1 MSVVAAVTHSGSRT
15 ASSPR
20 RRARHRLAIERR
32 QGLVWSG
39 PGRLRLSIHS
49 ALFRRADRHRCL
61 QRYRGGS
68 ITGTSS
74 FPGFTGRERE
84 SSTWAVG
91 GRAGVLVT
99 PRFLTYFDGGFTQAR
114 FDGVNYN
121 FNPGG
126 GPSGVSLAAQTYNG
140 WFIGTGFEYAFTWL
154 PINGLFL
161 KTEFRYSQYG
171 GDGVSVPLTG
181 GGVPGSGAKLPEG
194 DGVRLHRTG
203 LALQLVWALI
213 GLRGRGAEPGTK
225 VPGFFASS
233 CLHRPGQ
240 SGNLNVGRSVLG
252 FDALVFPIRQFTVR
266 TVGDR
271 SAMILVSCYR
281 DPSGDNSPKLGS
293 VASDATFNPRFY

>member
-1 MSVVAAVTHSGSRT
+1 MKSQIFAAAALITVGILGSANAADLPMPAPAYSAPPMPVYNWTGCYVGGGGGYAFWQQDSFVTIGGVPVT
-15 ASSPR
+15 ASQSNGGKGWFG
-20 RRARHRLAIERR
+20 
-32 QGLVWSG
+32 QGQVGCDYQFTAPYFGVQTVIGAFSD
-39 PGRLRLSIHS
+39 I
-49 ALFRRADRHRCL
+49 A
-61 QRYRGGS
+61 GGS

-181 GGVPGSGAKLPEG
+181 GGVPGA
-194 DGVRLHRTG
+194 
-203 LALQLVWALI
+203 ALNSQKATEFVSTELVW
-213 GLRGRGAEPGTK
+213 RFNWFGR
-225 VPGFFASS
+225 
-233 CLHRPGQ
+233 
-240 SGNLNVGRSVLG
+240 
-252 FDALVFPIRQFTVR
+252 
-266 TVGDR
+266 
-271 SAMILVSCYR
+271 
-281 DPSGDNSPKLGS
+281 
-293 VASDATFNPRFY
+293 